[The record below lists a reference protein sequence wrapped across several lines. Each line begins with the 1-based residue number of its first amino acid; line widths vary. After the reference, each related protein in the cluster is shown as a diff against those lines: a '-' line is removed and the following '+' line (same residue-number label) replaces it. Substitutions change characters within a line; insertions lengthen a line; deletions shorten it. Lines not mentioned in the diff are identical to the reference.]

1 MIDIHS
7 IARVSRQK
15 HRKQE
20 RALRPVRP
28 SRKSEAQYRGK
39 LLSLVAVL
47 KKQALDELGPVLKQL
62 EPSYAKDAADW
73 GEKLKS
79 VFLRLQSMT
88 AGVSAWAVK
97 QANAIATAVL
107 GDVDTRLTGSIKQSL
122 KVDITGMLGKEGAI
136 RDAMSMAVKANV
148 ELITSI
154 PEQYLDKIEQAVMEA
169 MSEGLRHEDIIKE
182 IERIG
187 GVTESRAELIARD
200 QIGKLN
206 SDFNRVRQTD
216 LGIEEYTWSTSG
228 DERVRDEHADL
239 DGQTFR
245 WDDPPPDGHPGE
257 AIQCRC
263 LATPI
268 FKLETN
274 ETDSSQ

>member
-15 HRKQE
+15 HRKRV

-28 SRKSEAQYRGK
+28 SHKTEALYRAK
-39 LLSLVAVL
+39 LLSLVALLV
-47 KKQALDELGPVLKQL
+47 KQAIGELGPVLKEL
-62 EPSYAKDAADW
+62 EPGYAKDAADW

-79 VFLRLQSMT
+79 VFSRLLSMSS
-88 AGVSAWAVK
+88 GVSAWAVK
-97 QANAIATAVL
+97 QANAVATMVL
-107 GDVDTRLTGSIKQSL
+107 GDVDTRLTSSIKQSL

-136 RDAMSMAVKANV
+136 RDAMRVAAKANV

-154 PEQYLDKIEQAVMEA
+154 PEQFLDKIEQAVLEA
-169 MSEGLRHEDIIKE
+169 MSEGLRHEEIIQE

-187 GVTESRAELIARD
+187 GVTESRAKLIARD

-206 SDFNRVRQTD
+206 SDFSRVRQTD
-216 LGIEEYTWSTSG
+216 LGIEEYTWSTAG

-245 WDDPPPDGHPGE
+245 WDDAPTDGHPGE

-263 LATPI
+263 VAIPI
-268 FKLETN
+268 FKLDEPT
-274 ETDSSQ
+274 Q